1 MSRNFAQPLI
11 LALVVLA
18 SFRASSSAQQAHVVL
33 RDGSAAQGELAAIS
47 GNRVQLQTADGM
59 QEFTREQLQQIQFAD
74 SQADASLCL
83 VALTDGSQWSAQTFL
98 VQEKK
103 FSITDSQQDF
113 SEDTKHVRWVRFEP
127 NKASREANS
136 QWEDILAEKRSA
148 DVLVIRR
155 QAGALDYIEGV
166 AGDVTPESVRFQFDG
181 DWLDAPRSKVEGL
194 IYYRPNS
201 DTAATPVCVVRCKS
215 GSLLRAESLQL
226 DQGKLVVQTLG
237 KATFRLPM
245 NSLSRLDFAAASTV
259 YLSDLQPEQTDW
271 KPAIPSPPIAEELA
285 QLFGPRY
292 DQAIDGKP
300 LSLEINGERQSFEKG
315 LSLHSRA
322 LLTYRLA
329 GEYRTFQA
337 LVGMDPDYGRQGNVV
352 ITVSV
357 DGVELYSGKLSGSQ
371 SPLELDLDVN
381 GGKRMM
387 LLVDFGEDLD
397 VSDQVN
403 FCNARLSK

>member
-1 MSRNFAQPLI
+1 MSRNFTPQMT
-11 LALVVLA
+11 LALVVLVCLH
-18 SFRASSSAQQAHVVL
+18 ASSSAQQANVVL
-33 RDGSAAQGELAAIS
+33 RDGQSAQGELAAVS
-47 GNRVQLQTADGM
+47 GDRVQLQAADGM
-59 QEFTREQLQQIQFAD
+59 QEFTREQLQQIQFAE
-74 SQADASLCL
+74 SQADASVCL
-83 VALTDGSQWSAQTFL
+83 VTLTDDSQWSAQKYL
-98 VQEKK
+98 VQENNFHVTDLQQEFSADAK
-103 FSITDSQQDF
+103 F
-113 SEDTKHVRWVRFEP
+113 VRWVRFEP
-127 NKASREANS
+127 NKSSPEANS

-155 QAGALDYIEGV
+155 QGGVLDYIEGV
-166 AGDVTPESVRFQFDG
+166 AGDLTDESVRFQFDG

-201 DTAATPVCVVRCKS
+201 DTSATPVCVVRCKS
-215 GSLLRAESLQL
+215 GSVLRAESLQL

-237 KATFRLPM
+237 KATFRLRL

-271 KPAIPSPPIAEELA
+271 APAIPSPPIAEELA

-300 LSLEINGERQSFEKG
+300 LSLEINGERQAFEKG

-322 LLTYRLA
+322 SLTYRLA

-337 LVGMDPDYGRQGNVV
+337 IVGMDPDYGRQGNVV

-371 SPLELDLDVN
+371 PPLELNLEVN
-381 GGKRMM
+381 GGKRMN